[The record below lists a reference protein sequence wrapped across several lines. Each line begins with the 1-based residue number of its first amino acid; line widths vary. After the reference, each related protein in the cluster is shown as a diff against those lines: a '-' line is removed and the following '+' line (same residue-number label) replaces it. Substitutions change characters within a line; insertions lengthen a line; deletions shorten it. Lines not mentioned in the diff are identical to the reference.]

1 MLGGDNRA
9 TSEITKLISQL
20 PPAVQAITGVDLTG
34 VLTNIP
40 GASASAQ
47 WRGQKRSWSRFLSD
61 CPRWKVKY
69 RSFCFQYLI
78 ISISSIVRRRQC
90 VSTNVHSYAMELGL
104 NYIVFYLHYC
114 IPGSWFLSE
123 FTLIHYWET
132 VCALNQQILYKP
144 PKYVR
149 CRASKSSIPVFIPV
163 HPVTKLW
170 KNGYFQQT
178 PFTSNNYYTGIELIG
193 GVAWNFEFM
202 HRIFQPWTIYMHA
215 RTFAFGFLPPFL
227 YCLLSAQKVAAIYL

>member
-78 ISISSIVRRRQC
+78 ISISSTAVRFNKRSLLRYGTRIELHSFLFTLLYTRFLIF
-90 VSTNVHSYAMELGL
+90 VRIHSYSLLGNGL
-104 NYIVFYLHYC
+104 CLESADPLQAAEICKRQTLH
-114 IPGSWFLSE
+114 
-123 FTLIHYWET
+123 
-132 VCALNQQILYKP
+132 
-144 PKYVR
+144 
-149 CRASKSSIPVFIPV
+149 CRASKSSIPAFIPV

-170 KNGYFQQT
+170 K
-178 PFTSNNYYTGIELIG
+178 TGIFNKPLLQ
-193 GVAWNFEFM
+193 M
-202 HRIFQPWTIYMHA
+202 TII
-215 RTFAFGFLPPFL
+215 TLG
-227 YCLLSAQKVAAIYL
+227 LSW